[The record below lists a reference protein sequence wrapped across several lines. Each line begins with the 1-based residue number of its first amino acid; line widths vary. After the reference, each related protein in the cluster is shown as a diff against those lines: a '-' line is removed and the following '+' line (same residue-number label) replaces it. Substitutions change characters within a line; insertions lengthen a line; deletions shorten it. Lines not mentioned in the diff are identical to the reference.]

1 LLESKN
7 INSRTHKGIIK
18 LFGQH
23 FIKTGELPTELAK
36 AFSDT
41 YDLRKLSDY
50 DETYTI
56 TSAQAEAAIA
66 YAQVFVEQAENFLT

>member
-23 FIKTGELPTELAK
+23 FIKIGELPTELAK

-56 TSAQAEAAIA
+56 TSAQSEAAIA
-66 YAQVFVEQAENFLT
+66 YAQLFGGQAENFLT